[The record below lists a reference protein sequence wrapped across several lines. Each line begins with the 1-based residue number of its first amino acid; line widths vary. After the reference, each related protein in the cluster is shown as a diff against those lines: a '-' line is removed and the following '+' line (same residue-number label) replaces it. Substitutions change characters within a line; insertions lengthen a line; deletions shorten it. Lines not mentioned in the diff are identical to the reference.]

1 MGQPLVSKSVVR
13 GEGGEKITY
22 ELPEL
27 NVVPGKYMFEVKQ
40 EGSNNMGLVCDQTAN
55 GLIAVGKNGFL
66 NELPG
71 YGYPYVRPNF
81 SKNASTG
88 LQNGTAIE
96 TTLQLYPNPA
106 SEAITIKTVGKNIE
120 KISIHSLVGQTVLTA
135 IGNGTAEQNLDI
147 STLSAGTYLV
157 VINTENGKETVKLIV
172 K

>member
-1 MGQPLVSKSVVR
+1 
-13 GEGGEKITY
+13 
-22 ELPEL
+22 
-27 NVVPGKYMFEVKQ
+27 
-40 EGSNNMGLVCDQTAN
+40 
-55 GLIAVGKNGFL
+55 
-66 NELPG
+66 
-71 YGYPYVRPNF
+71 
-81 SKNASTG
+81 
-88 LQNGTAIE
+88 
-96 TTLQLYPNPA
+96 